1 MVFSFEDG
9 LEIKNLLLRGTQD
22 TKKIQIKKFPFDYF
36 LEVFAS
42 KKDRIP
48 QPSKPYFNNP
58 TMGEKY
64 LTEGV
69 LDVDGLQLLKNLHK

>member
-9 LEIKNLLLRGTQD
+9 LEIKNLLLRGPLH
-22 TKKIQIKKFPFDYF
+22 TKKIQIKKCPFDYV
-36 LEVFAS
+36 LKVFAS

-48 QPSKPYFNNP
+48 QPPNSYFNNP
-58 TMGEKY
+58 TMEEKY

-69 LDVDGLQLLKNLHK
+69 LDVDDLQLLPNLHK